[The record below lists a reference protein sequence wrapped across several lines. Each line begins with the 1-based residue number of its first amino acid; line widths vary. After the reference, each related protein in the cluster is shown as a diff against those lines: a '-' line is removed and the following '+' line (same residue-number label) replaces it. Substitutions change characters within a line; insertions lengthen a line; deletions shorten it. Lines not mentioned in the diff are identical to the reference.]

1 MLFKMNVPKMDTRKF
16 LWLILATCIV
26 SAAATLLQL
35 LAVYLMSLVDAPH
48 RYEEFSSALAAAS
61 DIEKIKAACSSLAQW
76 NESERE
82 GRVKLLIYA
91 PLVALLTST
100 VCAVLAI
107 WALAAQRKAEGQRQ
121 GQA

>member
-1 MLFKMNVPKMDTRKF
+1 MPFEMNIPNMDSRKF
-16 LWLILATCIV
+16 LWLILAACIV
-26 SAAATLLQL
+26 SATATSLQL
-35 LAVYLMSLVDAPH
+35 LAVYFMSLEEAPH

-61 DIEKIKAACSSLAQW
+61 DIEKIKAACSSLVQW

-100 VCAVLAI
+100 VCAVLAT
-107 WALAAQRKAEGQRQ
+107 WALATQRKDGAQRRD
-121 GQA
+121 